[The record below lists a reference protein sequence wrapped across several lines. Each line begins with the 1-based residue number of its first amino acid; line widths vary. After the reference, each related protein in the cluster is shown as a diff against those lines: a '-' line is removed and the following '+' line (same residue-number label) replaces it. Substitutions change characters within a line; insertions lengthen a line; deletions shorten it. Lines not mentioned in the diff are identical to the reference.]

1 MKIGVG
7 RLVVAIVLFVVG
19 AACWTEA
26 RLTRRV
32 AEARQE
38 FTTLRYDRA
47 QGIDE
52 ASAALDS
59 RLWQF
64 GSMREEARQLR
75 TQVSYWRA
83 TGDPSTADAAEAPID
98 PIDADRDAGT
108 DTDPDELFAAANRA
122 FRRIQHLTGD
132 RIAAV
137 ERIDRVVQSYA
148 AVLRA
153 DSANADAS
161 FNYEYAARYRDTVA
175 RGRGPIEPPDPEAQE
190 GDRDMSDLP
199 AGPTVHGRPGA
210 PPPDVPTEEFRT
222 LVPMP
227 SEERPEDPGEGSGRR
242 RG

>member
-1 MKIGVG
+1 MKIGLG

-19 AACWTEA
+19 AAYWIEA

-38 FTTLRYDRA
+38 LTTLRYDRA

-52 ASAALDS
+52 VSAAIDR
-59 RLWQF
+59 RLWHF
-64 GSMREEARQLR
+64 GSIREEARQLR

-83 TGDPSTADAAEAPID
+83 PGNPSTAEVEVAPAAIGPV
-98 PIDADRDAGT
+98 DADRDAGA
-108 DTDPDELFAAANRA
+108 DPDELFAAANRA
-122 FRRIQHLTGD
+122 FRAAQQLTGD

-153 DSANADAS
+153 DSGNGDAS

-175 RGRGPIEPPDPEAQE
+175 RGRGPIQPVDPEAQE
-190 GDRDMSDLP
+190 GERDVSDLP

-210 PPPDVPTEEFRT
+210 PPPDVPAEEFKT